1 MELFWLL
8 IELRLR
14 NIIAPKNL
22 RIPVYDIGMGFKIR
36 MCKNKRGDIRAW
48 KTACPLLS
56 GVQGKDFVIKLN
68 LFPPKG
74 GESTEHIL

>member
-1 MELFWLL
+1 MTSAWDSK
-8 IELRLR
+8 LR
-14 NIIAPKNL
+14 NVKKKGN
-22 RIPVYDIGMGFKIR
+22 
-36 MCKNKRGDIRAW
+36 IRAW